1 MVEHSGETWGEYE
14 LFHGSGKGGEKG
26 GRSRSLL
33 SKLSRNHVFLTRP
46 SSGTVFALQREKRLV
61 IRRVSR
67 DELIYRHKFIPLPR
81 LV

>member
-1 MVEHSGETWGEYE
+1 MVEHSGETSGEYE

-46 SSGTVFALQREKRLV
+46 SSGTVFALQSEKRLV
-61 IRRVSR
+61 KRLDESR
-67 DELIYRHKFIPLPR
+67 ETN
-81 LV
+81 

>member
-1 MVEHSGETWGEYE
+1 MVEHSGETSGEYE
-14 LFHGSGKGGEKG
+14 LFHGSGKG
-26 GRSRSLL
+26 
-33 SKLSRNHVFLTRP
+33 
-46 SSGTVFALQREKRLV
+46 EKRGGGVGHFCQNYPEITCFLRVPHQGRFSRYKARNV